1 MGILS
6 PLLLVLGHPSP
17 NYQNHKT
24 QSFKWTLN
32 IKFSPK
38 LLIFTSCPLS
48 QISSWLHTA
57 PATNHPQIF
66 PLNLPPRKLQG
77 KQVQL
82 AQPHKLFLYCLHF
95 PSPKWSCRPWTSN
108 ETVYSSPPW
117 PKFHF
122 PWVLNKDDRMS
133 AESNQRKG
141 MSNNPTSSNQV
152 IKQKGRN
159 EGLSS
164 RLSMA
169 TMVLTGFIFFLLS
182 LPLTKTPLEYIS
194 KGSLPPWSIHLYGH
208 WVIPERNTMSQQSKL
223 IIRLTWPIRIYP
235 LNLPQIPPFPP

>member
-1 MGILS
+1 MGVLS

-17 NYQNHKT
+17 NYQDHKT

-32 IKFSPK
+32 IKFFPK
-38 LLIFTSCPLS
+38 LLIFTSCLLS
-48 QISSWLHTA
+48 QISSWLHSA
-57 PATNHPQIF
+57 PATNQPQIF

-82 AQPHKLFLYCLHF
+82 AQPHKLFPYCLHF
-95 PSPKWSCRPWTSN
+95 PSPKQSCRPWTSN
-108 ETVYSSPPW
+108 ETVYSSRPW

-122 PWVLNKDDRMS
+122 PWVHNKDDLMS

-141 MSNNPTSSNQV
+141 MSNNPASSNEV

-164 RLSMA
+164 RLSIA
-169 TMVLTGFIFFLLS
+169 TMCWLALSFFLLS
-182 LPLTKTPLEYIS
+182 LPLAKTPLEYIS
-194 KGSLPPWSIHLYGH
+194 IHLYGH
-208 WVIPERNTMSQQSKL
+208 WMIPERNTMSQQSKF